1 MNSLILILISFI
13 GSWYLY
19 EPHSGDLV
27 TDSLCSLVLF
37 VSFIALL
44 IWILKRVKK
53 SSGSGGSSSGF
64 DSDGSGGDD
73 GGGCD

>member
-1 MNSLILILISFI
+1 MNSLILILISFV

-27 TDSLCSLVLF
+27 TDSLCALVLF

-44 IWILKRVKK
+44 IWIFNRVRK
-53 SSGSGGSSSGF
+53 SSGSGDNSSWF
-64 DSDGSGGDD
+64 DNDGSGGD